1 MSSSRAITLLLS
13 LLILCLPSYCPAES
27 SVDNAKKKYN
37 AVQKE
42 IKQKKAKLDRAKK
55 KEKKT
60 LNDLDKTNKELRS
73 VSQRLKGYK
82 RKISGT
88 RRRAKTVEVE
98 IAILSEKIAE
108 RKGWLKKK
116 IQIMHRYGKYGDVLL
131 VIGASEDFSQALRRW
146 RYLEALSAYERSAL
160 EDFLKDM
167 MTLKSKK
174 SDLKKL
180 HSKLEKNKK
189 KVRNTEEVLIKE
201 KKKKHVILASV
212 RKKKSA
218 YRKMLRDLDQTSR
231 KLQQIIK
238 ESDMGASQ
246 YTGKGFRKL
255 KGNLPWP
262 VSGKIAVKY
271 GAQEDPTFKTPVFR
285 NGIYIEAKNGS
296 VVKSSHKG
304 KVVYADWFKGY
315 GQLVIVNHGS
325 GYHSLY
331 ANLSEIFLK
340 SGDIRKERA
349 QIGKVGS
356 SGLLARPSLY
366 FEIRYKGKPLDPAQ
380 WLRK

>member
-1 MSSSRAITLLLS
+1 
-13 LLILCLPSYCPAES
+13 
-27 SVDNAKKKYN
+27 VDNAKKKFN

-42 IKQKKAKLDRAKK
+42 IKKKKAKLDKAKK

-73 VSQRLKGYK
+73 VSRRLKGYK

-88 RRRAKTVEVE
+88 RRRAKTVELE
-98 IAILSEKIAE
+98 IAVLSEKIAE

-116 IQIMHRYGKYGDVLL
+116 IQIMHRYGKHGDVLL
-131 VIGASEDFSQALRRW
+131 VMGASEDFSQAIRRW
-146 RYLEALSAYERSAL
+146 RYLEALSDYERSAL

-189 KVRNTEEVLIKE
+189 KVRHTEEVLLKE
-201 KKKKHVILASV
+201 KNKKSVILASV
-212 RKKKSA
+212 RKKKNA

-238 ESDMGASQ
+238 ESETGDTK
-246 YTGKGFRKL
+246 YTGTGFRKY
-255 KGNLPWP
+255 KGTLPWP
-262 VSGKIAVKY
+262 VKGKIAVKY

-285 NGIYIEAKNGS
+285 NGIYIEARDGS

-340 SGDIRKERA
+340 SGDIIKERT

-380 WLRK
+380 WLKK